1 MQGQD
6 TTTFAVFKG
15 SGIENVSNVT
25 AGGLEIV
32 EKMQIQQPVWYF
44 IYLFLLIGLLAWIR
58 LYYGNILIQTVQAS
72 TNFQVANR
80 MFKDN
85 SLLQNQLN
93 GALYLFYF
101 LSMAF
106 LLYYIELRIDLSPY
120 ELQGGLLYLF
130 NIAVLAGI
138 FLSRVLLFNIAGFLF
153 NRVRIIREYLYN
165 IFIFNKLSGLVVL
178 PMTFLLVYTKGTLQ
192 ELVFWSTIFAL
203 SCIIVMR
210 LIRGVVFS
218 YRKEVLFFYMFLY
231 LCALEIAPLVLLYRW
246 LEGIL

>member
-1 MQGQD
+1 M
-6 TTTFAVFKG
+6 FVVFKG
-15 SGIENVSNVT
+15 SGIENVSNAT
-25 AGGLEIV
+25 AGGLEIA
-32 EKMQIQQPVWYF
+32 EKMQIHQPIWYF
-44 IYLFLLIGLLAWIR
+44 IYLFLLIGLFAWIR

-80 MFKDN
+80 VFKDN
-85 SLLQNQLN
+85 SLLQNQLDKV
-93 GALYLFYF
+93 LYLFYF

-106 LLYYIELRIDLSPY
+106 LLYYIELRVDLSPY

-130 NIAVLAGI
+130 NLALLASI
-138 FLSRVLLFNIAGFLF
+138 FLGRMLLFNIAGILF
-153 NRVRIIREYLYN
+153 NRVRIIQEYLYN
-165 IFIFNKLSGLVVL
+165 LFIFNKLSGLVVL
-178 PMTFLLVYTKGTLQ
+178 PLMSLLVYTRGALQ
-192 ELVFWSTIFAL
+192 VLFFWSTIFVL

-218 YRKEVLFFYMFLY
+218 FRKEVSFFYMFLY